1 MKVYRSLDEFEN
13 KGNAVVTTGTFDG
26 VHYGHQKIISR
37 LKEVATQ
44 YKGESVIITFF
55 PHPRLVL
62 FPEDNDLKLINTLE
76 EKIALL
82 EKAGI
87 DHLIIIP
94 FTKEFSRLSSL
105 EFIQEILVDKIGTK
119 KLVIGYDHH
128 FGKNREGSFE
138 HLKLYAPEYGF
149 EVEEIPG
156 QDINDVAV
164 SSTKIR
170 NAILNGNFEIAN
182 RYLGY
187 PFSINGKVAK
197 GDQIGRTIGYPTA
210 NIQVPESYKL
220 IPGDGIYA
228 VKVNVNNI
236 DYFGMLYIG
245 NRPTVNGLNKV
256 IEVNIF
262 DFNEDIYDKHITVEF
277 HKYIRG
283 DKKLNGLDELK
294 AALAEDEVAC
304 RTFFNMLMLGK

>member
-1 MKVYRSLDEFEN
+1 MRVYRSIEEFEN
-13 KGNAVVTTGTFDG
+13 KQNAIVTTGTFDG
-26 VHYGHQKIISR
+26 VHFGHQKILAR
-37 LKEVATQ
+37 LKEVSQ
-44 YKGESVIITFF
+44 MYNGETVIITFF

-62 FPEDNDLKLINTLE
+62 FPEDNDLKLINTLD
-76 EKIALL
+76 EKISLL
-82 EKAGI
+82 ESAGI

-105 EFIQEILVDKIGTK
+105 EFIQQILVDKIGTK

-138 HLKLYAPEYGF
+138 HLKHYASEYGF
-149 EVEEIPG
+149 EVEEIPE

-170 NAILNGNFEIAN
+170 NAILNGNVEIAN
-182 RYLGY
+182 QYLGY
-187 PFSINGKVAK
+187 QFNLSGTVVK
-197 GDQIGRTIGYPTA
+197 GDQIGRTLGFPTA

-228 VKVNVNNI
+228 SEISI
-236 DYFGMLYIG
+236 DDKIHKGMLYIG
-245 NRPTVNGLNKV
+245 NRPTVNGINKV

-262 DFNEDIYDKHITVEF
+262 NFEEDIYGKNIKVNF
-277 HKYIRG
+277 LKYIRG
-283 DKKLNGLDELK
+283 DKKLNGLEELK
-294 AALAEDEVAC
+294 AALAQDEVDCKA
-304 RTFFNMLMLGK
+304 FFGIKY

>member
-1 MKVYRSLDEFEN
+1 MKVYRDISSFEN

-26 VHYGHQKIISR
+26 VHIGHKRIIAR
-37 LKEVATQ
+37 LKEVAQ
-44 YKGESVIITFF
+44 QINGESVIITFF

-76 EKIALL
+76 EKIELL

-105 EFIQEILVDKIGTK
+105 EFIQQILVDKIGTK

-128 FGKNREGSFE
+128 FGKNREGTFE
-138 HLKLYAPEYGF
+138 HLKHYAPEYGF
-149 EVEEIPG
+149 EVEEIPE

-170 NAILNGNFEIAN
+170 NAILEGDFRIAN
-182 RYLGY
+182 SYLGHA
-187 PFSINGKVAK
+187 FTLRGTVTR

-210 NIQVPESYKL
+210 NINVPETYKL
-220 IPGDGIYA
+220 IPGEGIYA
-228 VKVNVNNI
+228 VALNVNNHP
-236 DYFGMLYIG
+236 YKGMLYIG

-262 DFNEDIYDKHITVEF
+262 DFNADIYDETIEITF
-277 HKYIRG
+277 HQYIRG
-283 DKKLNGLDELK
+283 DKKLNGLEELK
-294 AALAEDEVAC
+294 AALAADEIAC
-304 RTFFNMLMLGK
+304 RAFFS

>member
-1 MKVYRSLDEFEN
+1 MKVYRDISSFEN

-26 VHYGHQKIISR
+26 VHIGHKRIIAR
-37 LKEVATQ
+37 LKEVAQ
-44 YKGESVIITFF
+44 QINGESVIITFF

-76 EKIALL
+76 EKIELL

-87 DHLIIIP
+87 DHLLIIP

-105 EFIQEILVDKIGTK
+105 EFIQQILVDKIGTK

-128 FGKNREGSFE
+128 FGKNREGTFE
-138 HLKLYAPEYGF
+138 HLKHYAPEYGF
-149 EVEEIPG
+149 EVEEIPE

-170 NAILNGNFEIAN
+170 NAILEGDFRIAN
-182 RYLGY
+182 SYLGHA
-187 PFSINGKVAK
+187 FTLRGTVTR

-210 NIQVPESYKL
+210 NINVPETYKL
-220 IPGDGIYA
+220 IPGEGIYA
-228 VKVNVNNI
+228 VALNVNNHP
-236 DYFGMLYIG
+236 YKGMLYIG

-262 DFNEDIYDKHITVEF
+262 DFNADIYDETIEITF
-277 HKYIRG
+277 HQYIRG
-283 DKKLNGLDELK
+283 DKKLNGLEELK
-294 AALAEDEVAC
+294 AALAADEIAC
-304 RTFFNMLMLGK
+304 RAFFS

>member
-1 MKVYRSLDEFEN
+1 LKVYRDITEFEN
-13 KGNAVVTTGTFDG
+13 KQNAIVTTGTFDG
-26 VHYGHQKIISR
+26 VHFGHQKIISR
-37 LKEVATQ
+37 LKEVSAQ
-44 YKGESVIITFF
+44 YHGETVIITFF

-62 FPEDNDLKLINTLE
+62 FPEDNDLKLINTLD
-76 EKIALL
+76 EKISLL
-82 EKAGI
+82 EKSGI

-105 EFIQEILVDKIGTK
+105 EFIQQILVEKIGTK

-128 FGKNREGSFE
+128 FGKNREGTFE
-138 HLKLYAPEYGF
+138 HLKLYAREYGF
-149 EVEEIPG
+149 EVEEIPE

-170 NAILNGNFEIAN
+170 NAILNAEFEIAN

-187 PFSINGKVAK
+187 PFNITGKVAK
-197 GDQIGRTIGYPTA
+197 GDQIGGTIGYPTA
-210 NIQVPESYKL
+210 NIQVPETYKL

-228 VKVNVNNI
+228 VKVTVNNK
-236 DYFGMLYIG
+236 DYNGMLYIG

-294 AALAEDEVAC
+294 VALAADEVAC
-304 RTFFNMLMLGK
+304 RAFFNMLIR

>member
-1 MKVYRSLDEFEN
+1 MKVYRSIEEFEN
-13 KGNAVVTTGTFDG
+13 KGNAIVTTGTFDG
-26 VHYGHQKIISR
+26 VHFGHQKIIAR
-37 LKEVATQ
+37 LKEVANL

-76 EKIALL
+76 EKIELL
-82 EKAGI
+82 ENAGI

-105 EFIQEILVDKIGTK
+105 EFIQQIIVEKIGTK

-138 HLKLYAPEYGF
+138 HLKHYAPEYGF
-149 EVEEIPG
+149 EVEEIPE

-170 NAILNGNFEIAN
+170 NAILKGDFKTAN
-182 RYLGY
+182 NYLGY
-187 PFSINGKVAK
+187 PFSLRGIVIK
-197 GDQIGRTIGYPTA
+197 GNQIGRTIGYPTA

-228 VKVNVNNI
+228 VKVEVDNST
-236 DYFGMLYIG
+236 YTGMLYIG
-245 NRPTVNGLNKV
+245 NRPVINGHERV

-262 DFNEDIYDKHITVEF
+262 DFNKDIYNEHVKIEF
-277 HKYIRG
+277 HQYIRG

-294 AALAEDEVAC
+294 AALAADEVAC
-304 RTFFNMLMLGK
+304 RAFFRSS

>member
-1 MKVYRSLDEFEN
+1 MKVYRDISSFEN
-13 KGNAVVTTGTFDG
+13 KKNAVVTTGTFDG
-26 VHYGHQKIISR
+26 VHIGHKRIVAR
-37 LKEVATQ
+37 LKEVAHQ
-44 YKGESVIITFF
+44 IQGESVIITFF

-76 EKIALL
+76 EKIELL

-105 EFIQEILVDKIGTK
+105 EFIQQILVDKIGTK

-128 FGKNREGSFE
+128 FGKNREGTFD
-138 HLKLYAPEYGF
+138 HLKHYAPEYGF
-149 EVEEIPG
+149 EVEEIPE

-170 NAILNGNFEIAN
+170 NAILEGDFHIAN
-182 RYLGY
+182 SYLGHD
-187 PFSINGKVAK
+187 FTLRGNVSR

-210 NIQVPESYKL
+210 NIHVPETYKL

-228 VKVNVNNI
+228 VSVLVNNQS
-236 DYFGMLYIG
+236 YKGMLYIG

-262 DFNEDIYDKHITVEF
+262 DFNADIYDETIEVTF

-283 DKKLNGLDELK
+283 DKKLNGLEELK
-294 AALAEDEVAC
+294 AALAADEVAC
-304 RTFFNMLMLGK
+304 RTFFS

>member
-44 YKGESVIITFF
+44 YRGESVIITFF

-105 EFIQEILVDKIGTK
+105 EFIQEILVNKIGTK

-187 PFSINGKVAK
+187 PFNINGKVAK

-228 VKVNVNNI
+228 VKVNVNNS

-262 DFNEDIYDKHITVEF
+262 DFNEDIYDKNIAVEF

-294 AALAEDEVAC
+294 AALAEDDVAC
-304 RTFFNMLMLGK
+304 RAFFNMLIR

>member
-1 MKVYRSLDEFEN
+1 MRVYRNIEEFEN
-13 KGNAVVTTGTFDG
+13 KHNAIVTTGTFDG
-26 VHYGHQKIISR
+26 VHYGHQKIIAR
-37 LKEVATQ
+37 LKEVAAQ
-44 YKGESVIITFF
+44 SQGETVIITFF

-62 FPEDNDLKLINTLE
+62 FPEDNDLKLINTLD

-105 EFIQEILVDKIGTK
+105 EFIQQIIVDKIGTK

-138 HLKLYAPEYGF
+138 HLKHYAPEYGF

-170 NAILNGNFEIAN
+170 NAILNGDVSTAN
-182 RYLGY
+182 SYLGY
-187 PFSINGKVAK
+187 PFNLTGSVKK

-210 NIQVPESYKL
+210 NIQVPETYKL

-228 VKVNVNNI
+228 VKVNVQQK

-262 DFNEDIYDKHITVEF
+262 DFNQDIYDENIKIEF
-277 HKYIRG
+277 HQYIRG

-294 AALAEDEVAC
+294 SALAEDEVAC
-304 RTFFNMLMLGK
+304 RKFFITGSR

>member
-1 MKVYRSLDEFEN
+1 MRVYRDISEFEN
-13 KGNAVVTTGTFDG
+13 KGNAIVTTGTFDG

-37 LKEVATQ
+37 LKEVSAQ
-44 YKGESVIITFF
+44 YNGETVIITFF

-62 FPEDNDLKLINTLE
+62 FPEDNDLKLINTLD
-76 EKIALL
+76 EKISLL
-82 EKAGI
+82 EQSGI

-105 EFIQEILVDKIGTK
+105 EFIQQVLVEKIGTK
-119 KLVIGYDHH
+119 RLVIGYDHH
-128 FGKNREGSFE
+128 FGKNREGTFE
-138 HLKLYAPEYGF
+138 HLKLYATEYGF
-149 EVEEIPG
+149 EVEEIPE

-170 NAILNGNFEIAN
+170 NAILNGDVNTTN
-182 RYLGY
+182 SYLGY
-187 PFSINGKVAK
+187 PFNLTGIVSK

-210 NIQVPESYKL
+210 NIKIPETYKL
-220 IPGDGIYA
+220 VPGDGIYA
-228 VKVNVNNI
+228 VKIFVKNNSF
-236 DYFGMLYIG
+236 YGMLYIG

-262 DFNEDIYDKHITVEF
+262 NFDEDIYDEKITVEF

-294 AALAEDEVAC
+294 AALAEDEVAS

>member
-1 MKVYRSLDEFEN
+1 MRVYRNIEEFEN
-13 KGNAVVTTGTFDG
+13 KHNAIVTTGTFDG
-26 VHYGHQKIISR
+26 VHYGHQKIIAR
-37 LKEVATQ
+37 LKEVAAQ
-44 YKGESVIITFF
+44 SQGETVIITFF

-62 FPEDNDLKLINTLE
+62 FPEDNDLKLINTLD
-76 EKIALL
+76 EKITLL

-105 EFIQEILVDKIGTK
+105 EFIQQILVDKIGTK

-138 HLKLYAPEYGF
+138 HLKHYAPEYGF

-170 NAILNGNFEIAN
+170 NAILKGDVSTTNS
-182 RYLGY
+182 YLGY
-187 PFSINGKVAK
+187 PFNLTGSVKK

-228 VKVNVNNI
+228 VKVNVQQKE
-236 DYFGMLYIG
+236 YYGMLYIG

-262 DFNEDIYDKHITVEF
+262 DFNEDIYDESIRVEF
-277 HKYIRG
+277 HQYIRG

-294 AALAEDEVAC
+294 AALAADEVAC
-304 RTFFNMLMLGK
+304 RNFFGNS

>member
-1 MKVYRSLDEFEN
+1 MRVYRNIEEFEN
-13 KGNAVVTTGTFDG
+13 KHNAIVTTGTFDG
-26 VHYGHQKIISR
+26 VHYGHQKIIAR
-37 LKEVATQ
+37 LKEVAAQ
-44 YKGESVIITFF
+44 SQGETVIITFF

-62 FPEDNDLKLINTLE
+62 FPEDNDLKLINTLD

-105 EFIQEILVDKIGTK
+105 EFIQQILVDKIGTK

-138 HLKLYAPEYGF
+138 HLKHYAPEYGF

-170 NAILNGNFEIAN
+170 NAILKGDVSTAN
-182 RYLGY
+182 SYLGY
-187 PFSINGKVAK
+187 TFNITGSVKK

-228 VKVNVNNI
+228 VKVNVQQKE
-236 DYFGMLYIG
+236 YYGMLYIG

-262 DFNEDIYDKHITVEF
+262 DFNEDIYDESIRVEF
-277 HKYIRG
+277 HQYIRG

-294 AALAEDEVAC
+294 AALAADEVAC
-304 RTFFNMLMLGK
+304 RIFFGNS

>member
-138 HLKLYAPEYGF
+138 HFKLYAPEYGF

-262 DFNEDIYDKHITVEF
+262 DFNEDIYDKNITVEF

>member
-1 MKVYRSLDEFEN
+1 MKVYRSIAEFEN
-13 KGNAVVTTGTFDG
+13 KQNAIVTTGTFDG
-26 VHYGHQKIISR
+26 VHFGHQRIIAR
-37 LKEVATQ
+37 LKEVAQ
-44 YKGESVIITFF
+44 QSNGESVIITFF

-62 FPEDNDLKLINTLE
+62 FPEDNDLKLINTLD
-76 EKIALL
+76 EKIDLL

-105 EFIQEILVDKIGTK
+105 EFIQQILVDKIGTK

-138 HLKLYAPEYGF
+138 HLKHYAPEYGF
-149 EVEEIPG
+149 EVEEIPE

-170 NAILNGNFEIAN
+170 NAILNGDLKTAN
-182 RYLGY
+182 NYLGY
-187 PFSINGKVAK
+187 HFSITGTVMH

-210 NIQVPESYKL
+210 NINIPETYKL
-220 IPGDGIYA
+220 IPSDGIYA
-228 VKVNVNNI
+228 VSLIIKNKP
-236 DYFGMLYIG
+236 YKGMLYIG

-262 DFNEDIYDKHITVEF
+262 DFNEDIYDEKIQISF
-277 HKYIRG
+277 HTYIRG
-283 DKKLNGLDELK
+283 DKKLNGLEELK

-304 RTFFNMLMLGK
+304 RAFFNMLIG

>member
-262 DFNEDIYDKHITVEF
+262 DFNEDIYDKNITVEI

>member
-1 MKVYRSLDEFEN
+1 MKVYRDISSFEN

-26 VHYGHQKIISR
+26 VHIGHKRIIAR
-37 LKEVATQ
+37 LKEVAQ
-44 YKGESVIITFF
+44 QINGESVIITFF

-76 EKIALL
+76 EKIELL

-105 EFIQEILVDKIGTK
+105 EFIQQILVDKIGTK

-128 FGKNREGSFE
+128 FGKNREGTFE
-138 HLKLYAPEYGF
+138 HLKHYAPEYGF
-149 EVEEIPG
+149 EVEEIPE

-170 NAILNGNFEIAN
+170 NAILEGDFRIAN
-182 RYLGY
+182 SYLGHA
-187 PFSINGKVAK
+187 FTLRGTVTR

-210 NIQVPESYKL
+210 NIHVPETYKL
-220 IPGDGIYA
+220 IPGEGIYA
-228 VKVNVNNI
+228 VALNVNNHP
-236 DYFGMLYIG
+236 YKGMLYIG

-262 DFNEDIYDKHITVEF
+262 DFNADIYDETIEITF
-277 HKYIRG
+277 HQYIRG
-283 DKKLNGLDELK
+283 DKKLNGLEELK
-294 AALAEDEVAC
+294 AALAADEIAC
-304 RTFFNMLMLGK
+304 RAFFS